1 MQREQLLQCFVRD
14 RGHYLGFL
22 RVLCRDLD
30 WAEDLFQE
38 LSIEVMEHVDR
49 YDAQRD
55 FGAWVRGIARN
66 LYRKSAVS
74 RQKANPAYDPQLLE
88 MVTNAYEGRDK
99 NEEEERREQV
109 QYLRRCLAAIS
120 QNHREMLRQRYE
132 QNFSTAQI
140 ASNRQ
145 KTVSAVDTAICRIR
159 SALLR
164 CIEQQG
170 RVST

>member
-1 MQREQLLQCFVRD
+1 MQRELLLHCFVRD

-22 RVLCRDLD
+22 RALCRDAD

-38 LSIEVMEHVDR
+38 LSIEVMEHIDR

-66 LYRKSAVS
+66 LYRKSSAN
-74 RQKANPAYDPQLLE
+74 RLKAGPAYDPQLLE
-88 MVTNAYEGRDK
+88 TVMSVYEGRSEK
-99 NEEEERREQV
+99 EAEERRELV
-109 QYLRRCLAAIS
+109 QHLRHCLAAIS
-120 QNHREMLRQRYE
+120 QNHRELLRQKYE
-132 QNFSTAQI
+132 KNFSTPQI
-140 ASNRQ
+140 ASSRQ
-145 KTVSAVDTAICRIR
+145 KTVSAIDTAICRIR

-170 RVST
+170 RVSS